1 MEGQLRSNLFTRLA
15 LMHLVAVSIALLP
28 GLAAAIVVEGAVISG
43 LPPDTVIVL
52 HFAGGETSTATTDTN
67 GEITVS
73 DEEDDDLGTLYI
85 PPGEESIRELRT
97 EAGLVLGT
105 LRLSGTTVTAVS
117 SVSSLPAIEDR
128 PRVAWFIELGGDV
141 LAIDDLRNNTRN
153 GAALAEAD
161 GFSVTTSADDVT
173 FGPQIV
179 GGVIF
184 GAGREHRSRG
194 SWQGE
199 FAVSYS
205 QYDDMQ
211 GEFTASQAG
220 VTIRSAGQSEIQ
232 TWGLNAGARYF
243 IADRVGLYGGIGYRN
258 FSLDDS
264 GRVVWLETDMELSAF
279 NESRHD
285 DVVAALFGLS
295 YHFNSAFSIDALY
308 QRFFGEIGASETDD
322 VHSLAL
328 HARYNFNL

>member
-1 MEGQLRSNLFTRLA
+1 MEGQLRSKLFTRLA
-15 LMHLVAVSIALLP
+15 LVPLVAVSIALLP
-28 GLAAAIVVEGAVISG
+28 GLAWAIVVEGAVISG
-43 LPPDTVIVL
+43 LPPDTVVVL
-52 HFAGGETSTATTDTN
+52 HFGGGETSTATTDAN
-67 GEITVS
+67 GEITVR

-85 PPGEESIRELRT
+85 PPGDLSVRELRT
-97 EAGLVLGT
+97 EAGLVLGI
-105 LRLSGTTVTAVS
+105 LRLSGQSVVSAS
-117 SVSSLPAIEDR
+117 SVRSLPAMNDR
-128 PRVAWFIELGGDV
+128 PRPTWFMELGGDF
-141 LAIDDLRNNTRN
+141 LAIDDIRNNTRN

-161 GFSVTTSADDVT
+161 GFSVTTSADDGT

-184 GAGREHRSRG
+184 GAGRENRSRG

-205 QYDDMQ
+205 RYDDMQ

-232 TWGLNAGARYF
+232 TWGVNAGARYF
-243 IADRVGLYGGIGYRN
+243 IADHVGLYGGLGYRN

-264 GRVVWLETDMELSAF
+264 GRVVWLETDTELSAF

-308 QRFFGEIGASETDD
+308 QHFFGEIGASETDD
-322 VHSLAL
+322 AHSLAL
-328 HARYNFNL
+328 RARYNFNL